1 VVLDAVVACRVV
13 VGAAGFLV
21 GVRDLAG
28 GGVVAGDAQDALGGG
43 DDDRVGSAGTGDVLA
58 ADGDA
63 GDAGFGGDA
72 HGAGDGVARA
82 FDHAVVGSADV
93 AVGIFRRDDGRAV
106 GLAVDGD
113 GQLRRGDV
121 AIGIGDG
128 VADGLGQR
136 LAVVEGLDRLQAVVE
151 LVRPGAVAV
160 VHQRAVL
167 GVAGVDDGRDRIG
180 AERVVGQHAAGD
192 RSGGIFP

>member
-1 VVLDAVVACRVV
+1 VV

-43 DDDRVGSAGTGDVLA
+43 DDDRVGSAGAGDVLA

-93 AVGIFRRDDGRAV
+93 AVGIFRRDDRRTV

-113 GQLRRGDV
+113 AQLGAGDV
-121 AIGIGDG
+121 AVGIGHG
-128 VADGLGQR
+128 VADGLVQLVAGVQC
-136 LAVVEGLDRLQAVVE
+136 LDRLQAVVE

-160 VHQRAVL
+160 VREGAVL
-167 GVAGVDDGRDRIG
+167 LDGRLL
-180 AERVVGQHAAGD
+180 VSMTFQ
-192 RSGGIFP
+192 